1 MHPSVIRKSLNK
13 IRTIASK
20 PSLKVPVQQTPKDK
34 GQSNNGRPVLAPQ
47 LELAVTITVFTHA
60 VDFHHV
66 CNLRVT
72 VSLRASQHFFA
83 DTEVQAFS
91 LMALTTN

>member
-34 GQSNNGRPVLAPQ
+34 GR
-47 LELAVTITVFTHA
+47 
-60 VDFHHV
+60 
-66 CNLRVT
+66 
-72 VSLRASQHFFA
+72 
-83 DTEVQAFS
+83 
-91 LMALTTN
+91 